1 MIKLEVKELIVR
13 HKSVMS
19 EQGAQISQLEK
30 LNQQLADYLDQKM
43 AEKDELN
50 ALIMTMKESKS
61 SDHEVL

>member
-1 MIKLEVKELIVR
+1 MIKLEVEELIVR

-30 LNQQLADYLDQKM
+30 LNQQLADSLDQKM

-50 ALIMTMKESKS
+50 ALIKTMKESKS